1 MSSCSR
7 RVTRVYYAMFF
18 LFWLNLSFLLGIL
31 YVIQRDFL
39 DTHRNDDDSFVSLRR
54 SAQYDVSSHN
64 IHMFACFDIR
74 IFYDYIFDIW
84 SINEYDSSIHNY
96 FITFDMYSC
105 NISWCINLFVMSSF
119 VNFNIIDEK
128 FFLWFF
134 FKIHRI
140 LFIFKLEW
148 NVAFILFNVLIIF
161 FSHFSLWL
169 RMFFTRISYII
180 TTLIWRFKFVFSQ
193 IFFV

>member
-7 RVTRVYYAMFF
+7 RVTRVYYAMFS
-18 LFWLNLSFLLGIL
+18 LFWLNLSFLLSIL

-84 SINEYDSSIHNY
+84 SIDEYCTDNSL
-96 FITFDMYSC
+96 
-105 NISWCINLFVMSSF
+105 LFF
-119 VNFNIIDEK
+119 PEK
-128 FFLWFF
+128 
-134 FKIHRI
+134 
-140 LFIFKLEW
+140 
-148 NVAFILFNVLIIF
+148 VSIIF
-161 FSHFSLWL
+161 GTNIGIFLVSIGFYYC
-169 RMFFTRISYII
+169 FTTVWPRYNLGI
-180 TTLIWRFKFVFSQ
+180 TSVEREIT
-193 IFFV
+193 